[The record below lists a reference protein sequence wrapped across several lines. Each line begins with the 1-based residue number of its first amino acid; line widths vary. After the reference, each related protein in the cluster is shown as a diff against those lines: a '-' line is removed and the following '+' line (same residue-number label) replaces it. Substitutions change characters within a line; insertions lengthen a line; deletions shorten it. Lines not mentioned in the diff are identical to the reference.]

1 MRWFTDFVDDGSA
14 LVPLSAAWK
23 GRDPFSAELSIDAV
37 SVRER
42 GVPSFPDIVHA
53 QR

>member
-1 MRWFTDFVDDGSA
+1 MPWFNDFVDDGGSQ
-14 LVPLSAAWK
+14 VPTRRLEGARS
-23 GRDPFSAELSIDAV
+23 PSAELSIDAV

-42 GVPSFPDIVHA
+42 GVPSVPDHVHA